1 MDTEDFSNYLDEDTF
16 FEDDIDNQIDGD
28 VEEDE
33 IIMNEEKDVF
43 VNKERGEKLTAP
55 VMTIYEKVNIISQ
68 RIKQLDNNYKTTLP
82 DEVRKNNL
90 SKSFDIA
97 MLEFNNKKLPELYVI
112 RPFPDGSYERWT
124 MNDFEEFP

>member
-68 RIKQLDNNYKTTLP
+68 RIKQLDNNYKTTLNLII
-82 DEVRKNNL
+82 KNYQNYMSL
-90 SKSFDIA
+90 DLFRMVLMKGG
-97 MLEFNNKKLPELYVI
+97 L
-112 RPFPDGSYERWT
+112 
-124 MNDFEEFP
+124 